1 MKTSEIHPKVK
12 AQRLDSGALKR
23 EATLLRAM
31 FVRYCQDHHGSRDN
45 NLCDECTELLR
56 YSLTRLACCPFG
68 QEKPTC
74 ARCKIHCYRAQE
86 KDSVRAIMR
95 YSGPKMMLPHPLLT
109 LEHLIKN
116 HKEAPEK
123 PRNRKAQTQREG
135 ASD

>member
-1 MKTSEIHPKVK
+1 MDTIKPTVK
-12 AQRLDSGALKR
+12 AERLEKGALKR
-23 EATLLRAM
+23 EAVLLEAM
-31 FVRYCQDHHGSRDN
+31 VRDFCKRHHNDPKG
-45 NLCDECTELLR
+45 LCDDCRAFLV
-56 YSLTRLACCPFG
+56 YALTRLACCPYG
-68 QEKPTC
+68 EKKPTC
-74 ARCKIHCYRAQE
+74 AKCKIHCYRAQE

-116 HKEAPEK
+116 LKEAPEK